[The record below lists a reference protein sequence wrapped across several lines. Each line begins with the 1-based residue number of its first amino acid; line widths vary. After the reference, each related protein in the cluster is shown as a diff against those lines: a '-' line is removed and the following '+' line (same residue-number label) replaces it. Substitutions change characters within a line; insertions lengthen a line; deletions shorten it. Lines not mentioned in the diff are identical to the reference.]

1 MKSVEQAL
9 KAPASELIR
18 AASRPATTIPRMPTG
33 STCWTISGKAAWAF
47 ALMTSP
53 SGPSSACPRA
63 GSLPLFA
70 RASESIPGMMK
81 MNTGRSFRRAAKIVP
96 RRASRSVGAPSV
108 RWTMYWSVHQYHRP
122 TIGAQK
128 SIPSQ
133 G

>member
-1 MKSVEQAL
+1 MNSVEQAL

-18 AASRPATTIPRMPTG
+18 AASSPATTIPRMPTG
-33 STCWTISGKAAWAF
+33 STCWTISGKAAWAL

-53 SGPSSACPRA
+53 SGPRSAWPRA

-70 RASESIPGMMK
+70 RATASIPGMMK
-81 MNTGRSFRRAAKIVP
+81 MNTGSSFKRAAKMVP
-96 RRASRSVGAPSV
+96 RRASRSLGAPSA
-108 RWTMYWSVHQYHRP
+108 RWTMYWSVVQYQSP
-122 TIGAQK
+122 TMGAQK